1 MLKNFYIEDFDDN
14 NRINVEIIPS
24 KNYKRVE
31 FIDRVDLIYEN
42 YQEDKIDI
50 WKKILIIASKILF
63 GIYSIVGIKSF

>member
-42 YQEDKIDI
+42 Y
-50 WKKILIIASKILF
+50 
-63 GIYSIVGIKSF
+63 